1 MLISMIRKQST
12 GQSLIKKS
20 CEICGFN
27 NPDNLHLHHII
38 PRTDKRSSN
47 NLNNLACI
55 CPTCHSL
62 THTGD
67 IIIIGV
73 YTSTAG
79 RMLMF
84 FKKGEEPPIEK
95 KYWKILPEDN
105 LLVLRKK

>member
-1 MLISMIRKQST
+1 MIRKQHN
-12 GQSLIKKS
+12 GQTLVKKS
-20 CEICGFN
+20 CEICGFSN
-27 NPDNLHLHHII
+27 QDNLHIHHII

-62 THTGD
+62 VHTGD
-67 IIIIGV
+67 ITIIGV
-73 YTSTAG
+73 YASTAG

-84 FKKGEEPPIEK
+84 FRKGENPPIEK

-105 LLVLRKK
+105 PLLIRKK

>member
-1 MLISMIRKQST
+1 MIRKQHN
-12 GQSLIKKS
+12 GQTLVKKS
-20 CEICGFN
+20 CEICGFS
-27 NPDNLHLHHII
+27 NPDNLHIHHII

-62 THTGD
+62 VHTGD

-79 RMLMF
+79 RTIMF
-84 FKKGEEPPIEK
+84 FRKGENTQIEK
-95 KYWKILPEDN
+95 K
-105 LLVLRKK
+105 

>member
-1 MLISMIRKQST
+1 MIRKQHN
-12 GQSLIKKS
+12 GQTLVKKS
-20 CEICGFN
+20 CEICGFS
-27 NPDNLHLHHII
+27 NPDNLHIHHII

-62 THTGD
+62 VHTGD
-67 IIIIGV
+67 ITIIGV
-73 YTSTAG
+73 YASTAG

-84 FKKGEEPPIEK
+84 FRKDENPPIEK

-105 LLVLRKK
+105 PLLIRKK

>member
-1 MLISMIRKQST
+1 MIRKQRT
-12 GQSLIKKS
+12 GQILTKKS

-27 NPDNLHLHHII
+27 SPDNLHLHHII

-67 IIIIGV
+67 IIIIIGV

-79 RMLMF
+79 RVLMF
-84 FKKGEEPPIEK
+84 FKKGEDPPIEK